1 MLTRLLRRVIAYDG
15 SWYYDPRSDRPGRL
29 AHLKLQQNS
38 HFQAQSSSISRDGDP
53 YKRTRAEGS
62 GQTHRTHH
70 P

>member
-38 HFQAQSSSISRDGDP
+38 HF
-53 YKRTRAEGS
+53 KRNPAASAVTA
-62 GQTHRTHH
+62 THTNEPGPRGPARRTERIT
-70 P
+70 